1 MLANQNRPSTRV
13 FGDPPKIN
21 QSEDSVIDVLD
32 KFRLDPDC
40 TIVRVVK
47 IVFIISEIVIDWI
60 WSKLNI
66 ALMNAETLRLF
77 P

>member
-1 MLANQNRPSTRV
+1 MVGCLRRERYLLANQNRPSTRV

-47 IVFIISEIVIDWI
+47 IGFIISEIVID
-60 WSKLNI
+60 
-66 ALMNAETLRLF
+66 
-77 P
+77 

>member
-1 MLANQNRPSTRV
+1 MGTTLSWGASSKKDDEILKKIFSLANQNCSNAHV

-40 TIVRVVK
+40 TLSRVVK
-47 IVFIISEIVIDWI
+47 IVS
-60 WSKLNI
+60 
-66 ALMNAETLRLF
+66 
-77 P
+77 